1 MKQPHF
7 IGKITAKIRPGFW
20 LYFAIYALVL
30 VIAAMCFLIYTENS
44 LTKYEAS
51 QAERVVVRYA
61 QSIKHDALSG
71 KLSEGLSVP
80 ALYKQFH
87 LEDQFL
93 ADYCRQFSKDTKMS
107 VQRKPGS
114 YDTAQPIYN
123 IYADEIQVGEMQL
136 NAVDSRTIF
145 AILNITD
152 WEIHSFEPLVARYP
166 ANNISVTVLSSHQV
180 SVNGEVLDASYVKE
194 SDFEAAEFTSF
205 KEFLQNPI
213 KLTAYQVPAAL
224 AQFGVNV
231 TTADGGT
238 VPCTP
243 DEDGNIFV
251 DYMDCGTQV
260 PKDLSEQ
267 AVLIAK
273 TWDDFLTN
281 DTTFSAVRKYLIPNS
296 ALEEQAE
303 IYNGRDIGYIS
314 GHKKENNTYSE
325 IVVNDYARY
334 TEDCFSCH
342 IQFTKTMYL
351 NRDHSPVTTDID
363 SIFYFV
369 LYDGTQ
375 DGEDNPTW
383 KMVAMAGVV

>member
-1 MKQPHF
+1 MKQPRF
-7 IGKITAKIRPGFW
+7 LGKIIARIKPGFW

-30 VIAAMCFLIYTENS
+30 MIAAMCFLIYTENS
-44 LTKYEAS
+44 LTQYEAA
-51 QAERVVVRYA
+51 QAERVVLRYA
-61 QSIKHDALSG
+61 QSIKEDALSG
-71 KLSEGLSVP
+71 KLPEGLSVP
-80 ALYKQFH
+80 ALYKQFN
-87 LEDQFL
+87 LEDLFL
-93 ADYCRQFSKDTKMS
+93 TDYCEQFSTDTKMS
-107 VQRKPGS
+107 VQKKTGS
-114 YDTAQPIYN
+114 YDTMQPIYN

-152 WEIHSFEPLVARYP
+152 WEIHSFEPLIDRYP
-166 ANNISVTVLSSHQV
+166 VNNVSVTVLSSHQV
-180 SVNGEVLDASYVKE
+180 SVNGAVLDASFVTE
-194 SDFEAAEFTSF
+194 PELEGTEFTSF

-213 KLTAYQVPAAL
+213 YLTEYNVPAAL
-224 AQFGVNV
+224 AQYGVNI
-231 TTADGGT
+231 TTADGKT
-238 VPCTP
+238 VPYTP
-243 DEDGNIFV
+243 DEDGNILV
-251 DYMDCGTQV
+251 DYMARGTRV
-260 PKDLSEQ
+260 PDDLSET

-281 DTTFSAVRKYLIPNS
+281 DTTLSAVRKYLIPDS

-325 IVVNDYARY
+325 IIVEDYVRY

-351 NRDHSPVTTDID
+351 NRDQSPVTTDID